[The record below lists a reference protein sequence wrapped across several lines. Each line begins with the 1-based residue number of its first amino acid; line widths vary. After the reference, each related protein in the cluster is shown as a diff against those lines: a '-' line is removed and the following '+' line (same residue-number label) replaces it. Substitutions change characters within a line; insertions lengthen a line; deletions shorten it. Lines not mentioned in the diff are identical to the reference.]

1 MKPLSYLSILS
12 LVTSLNL
19 GLISL
24 PASATGLEREVGSAR
39 LDWGK
44 GTLTVTGSGAVSGA
58 AGQNIGQKRLMAQRA
73 AIGDAYRQLAE
84 SVNGVQVFSESVV
97 KDYVTESDVIRL
109 QVQAVIRGAKQ
120 VGQPRYLS
128 DGTVEVDL
136 NMPIFG
142 RGSLAEG
149 LAFGQALQNQ
159 LEQPFSSLEHYLAF
173 RGQRLSGLSASSAL
187 ADSSQLAQ
195 ADSYTG
201 LIIDAGGLAAEPAM
215 GPFIVAGSKRLH
227 VSQEIGVDP
236 DRVVKEGPLHYVESL
251 SEAKQDLE
259 RVGKN
264 PLIIRAKA
272 ADGSPARSNILLDQG
287 TAQKILEANKVA
299 KFLENLKVTL
309 VI

>member
-1 MKPLSYLSILS
+1 MKPLSVLSILS
-12 LVTSLNL
+12 LMTSL
-19 GLISL
+19 SL
-24 PASATGLEREVGSAR
+24 SLSVPALAGSLEQEVGRGR

-44 GTLTVTGSGAVSGA
+44 GVLTVTGSGAVSGA

-73 AIGDAYRQLAE
+73 AISDAYRQLAE
-84 SVNGVQVFSESVV
+84 AVNGVQVFSESVV

-128 DGTVEVDL
+128 DGTVEVEL

-149 LAFGQALQNQ
+149 MEFGQALQNQ
-159 LEQPFSSLEHYLAF
+159 LEQPFSSVEHYLAF
-173 RGQRLSGLSASSAL
+173 RGQRLSGLSASSATG
-187 ADSSQLAQ
+187 STQLAQ

-215 GPFIVAGSKRLH
+215 GPFVVAGSKRLH

-272 ADGSPARSNILLDQG
+272 ADGSPARSNILLDQS
-287 TAQKILEANKVA
+287 TAQKILEANKAA

>member
-1 MKPLSYLSILS
+1 MKLLSSLSILS
-12 LVTSLNL
+12 LMTSLSVSL
-19 GLISL
+19 SSL
-24 PASATGLEREVGSAR
+24 PAHAGSLEREVGSAR

-73 AIGDAYRQLAE
+73 AISDAYRQLAE

-109 QVQAVIRGAKQ
+109 QVKAVIRGAKQ

-136 NMPIFG
+136 NIPIFG
-142 RGSLAEG
+142 HGSLAEG
-149 LAFGQALQNQ
+149 LEFGQALQNQ
-159 LEQPFSSLEHYLAF
+159 LEQPFSSLEQYLAF
-173 RGQRLSGLSASSAL
+173 RGQQLSGLSARSA
-187 ADSSQLAQ
+187 ADSGQLAQ
-195 ADSYTG
+195 ANRYTG

-215 GPFIVAGSKRLH
+215 GPFVVAGSKRLH

-259 RVGKN
+259 RVGNN

-287 TAQKILEANKVA
+287 TAQKILEANKGA
-299 KFLENLKVTL
+299 NFLENLKVTL